1 MYFEE
6 CLYEGHCAG
15 RSRTNCSKTCVKRGI
30 MNNLLS
36 QTTLPDNLWKIPS
49 LVCGVDKNEYMCLQQ
64 VENNVH
70 EFVKDGENLFIH
82 SEHCGNGKTSW
93 AVRLLIAYLE
103 SVWHVSGFNR
113 KALFVSVPTFLYDCK
128 RNISHPLDGF
138 QQLCDDL
145 NTVDLVVWDDIC
157 AGNLTG
163 YEHQI
168 LMQSIDTRMNSGLS
182 NIFTANTSVQN
193 VKKELGE
200 RLASRVWG
208 CSYTVEFKDE
218 DKRGLKNGRITDIK
232 SYLERKNGFNTT
244 DK

>member
-1 MYFEE
+1 MLTSCFCETK
-6 CLYEGHCAG
+6 CKGKSKL
-15 RSRTNCSKTCVKRGI
+15 NCNTGCVKRGI
-30 MNNLLS
+30 LTNLL
-36 QTTLPDNLWKIPS
+36 TLSNLPKHLWEDKP
-49 LVCGVDKNEYMCLQQ
+49 LVCGSDKDEYMRLQYI
-64 VENNVH
+64 EDNVYD
-70 EFVKDGENLFIH
+70 FVKNGKNIFIY
-82 SEHCGNGKTSW
+82 SDHCGNGKTSW
-93 AVRLLIAYLE
+93 AVRLLLAYLD
-103 SVWHVSGFNR
+103 SIWHISGFNR

>member
-1 MYFEE
+1 MLTSCF
-6 CLYEGHCAG
+6 YETKCKGK
-15 RSRTNCSKTCVKRGI
+15 SKLNCNTGCVKRGI
-30 MNNLLS
+30 LTNLL
-36 QTTLPDNLWKIPS
+36 TLSNLPKHLWEDKP
-49 LVCGVDKNEYMCLQQ
+49 LVSGSDKDEYMRLQYI
-64 VENNVH
+64 EDNVYD
-70 EFVKDGENLFIH
+70 FVKKGKNIFIY
-82 SEHCGNGKTSW
+82 SDHCGNGKTSW
-93 AVRLLIAYLE
+93 AVRLLLAYLD
-103 SVWHVSGFNR
+103 SIWHISGFNR